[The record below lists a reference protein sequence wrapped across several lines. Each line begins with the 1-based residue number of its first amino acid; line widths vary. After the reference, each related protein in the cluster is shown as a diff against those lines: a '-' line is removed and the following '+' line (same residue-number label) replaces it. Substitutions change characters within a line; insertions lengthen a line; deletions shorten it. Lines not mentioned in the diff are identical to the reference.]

1 MVAGGK
7 RAPGPEPIAF
17 GVVTRPHGV
26 RGEVRV
32 HPYNPDSE
40 LLLQVDRV
48 WLLAEGAEPRQVV
61 VERARRG
68 PHAVLVQLEGVRGR
82 EQAEALRGTVLGIDR
97 DVLPPTG
104 EDEWYVVDLV
114 GSVVR
119 DAQGTMLGEV
129 VDVISYPSVDCLKVR
144 APDGDREV
152 PMVEP
157 WIQRVDPEA
166 GEVRVSGFDQMPRSD
181 GRDVP

>member
-1 MVAGGK
+1 MAGGK
-7 RAPGPEPIAF
+7 GAPGPEPIAF

-32 HPYNPDSE
+32 HPYNPDSD
-40 LLLQVDRV
+40 LLLRIDRV
-48 WLLAEGAEPRQVV
+48 WLLTAGAEPRQVV

-82 EQAEALRGTVLGIDR
+82 EQAEALRGVELGVER
-97 DVLPPTG
+97 ESLPPAE

-114 GSVVR
+114 GAVVR
-119 DAQGTMLGEV
+119 DPQGTALGEV
-129 VDVISYPSVDCLKVR
+129 VDVIHYPSVDCLQVR
-144 APDGDREV
+144 TADGDREV

-157 WIQRVDPEA
+157 WLQEVDADA
-166 GEVRVSGFDQMPRSD
+166 GEIRVSGFEQMPRSD
-181 GRDVP
+181 GRDRS